1 MGLPHH
7 SSEASRFFISDD
19 PLTSRPSHPQTKAK
33 AAAFKVFAL
42 LFAISSLAV
51 VTATAAADTKLVG
64 QQKVSVDTTEQ
75 QAEQQGEADGSSHT
89 STTSEV
95 TNIVADDTTNS
106 AISITSTSSSS
117 SSNPLEPAISMT
129 VNGQSVAVPQN
140 GTSQQTI
147 TTDGGSTSVSISSR
161 QSTEG
166 GQHASNSTTTRSHN
180 AQVNSSSSITIDTHK
195 GSP

>member
-75 QAEQQGEADGSSHT
+75 QGEADGSSHT
-89 STTSEV
+89 STTREV